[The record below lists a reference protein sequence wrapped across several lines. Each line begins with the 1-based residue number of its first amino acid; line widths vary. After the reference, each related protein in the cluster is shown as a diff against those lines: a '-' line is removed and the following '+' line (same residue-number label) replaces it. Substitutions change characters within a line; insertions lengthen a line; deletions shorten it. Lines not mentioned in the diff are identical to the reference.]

1 MNTSLPNQP
10 LLADHYA
17 ESIQP
22 IAEAATDPFFYTRLM
37 ARRTKTSPA
46 WQVPVKPA
54 WVISALFALL
64 LANGWLLF
72 MNNTKQEP
80 GAAQVS
86 GIAAFANA
94 YDLNTQSNY

>member
-10 LLADHYA
+10 LLADRFA

-22 IAEAATDPFFYTRLM
+22 VAEATTDPFFYTRLM
-37 ARRTKTSPA
+37 AKRTAVRPS
-46 WQVPVKPA
+46 WQMPVKPA
-54 WVISALFALL
+54 WVISALFVLL

-72 MNNTKQEP
+72 MHKTKSVE
-80 GAAQVS
+80 GTAQPS
-86 GIAAFANA
+86 GIAAFASA